1 MSVIVLGAIGVVAA
15 TLLFL
20 VSKRFYV
27 HEDPRIAEVEALLP
41 GANCGGCGYNGCHDF
56 AGACCK
62 ATSLDGLHCPGAGNE
77 GMARIAELLGLKAAA
92 AAPRVA
98 VLKCNGTCDARP
110 ARATYDG
117 AMTCTAANLVGAG
130 PTACAAGCLGL
141 GDCVAVCRF
150 GALSIDT
157 TTGLPVI
164 DQDKC
169 TACGLCVKA
178 CPRLLMELRP
188 KGPRGLRVWVAC
200 NNHEKG
206 AVARKACKNACIA
219 CSKCV
224 KVCTHDAVTVAADL
238 SVINPEKCKL
248 CRKCVEAC
256 PTGAILTANFPVK
269 KTEQTAEA

>member
-1 MSVIVLGAIGVVAA
+1 MSVIVLGAIGVVSA
-15 TLLFL
+15 TLLYI
-20 VSKRFYV
+20 VSKCFHV
-27 HEDPRIAEVEALLP
+27 DEDPRIAEVEALLP

-56 AGACCK
+56 ASACCR
-62 ATSLDGLHCPGAGNE
+62 ADSLNGLYCPGAGND
-77 GMARIAELLGLKAAA
+77 GMAKVADLLGLTPAVT
-92 AAPRVA
+92 APKIA

-110 ARATYDG
+110 QRAMYDG
-117 AMTCTAANLVGAG
+117 AMSCVAANLVGAG

-141 GDCVAVCRF
+141 GDCLAACRF
-150 GALSIDT
+150 GALSIDAE
-157 TTGLPVI
+157 TGLPVI
-164 DQDKC
+164 DEEKC

-178 CPRLLMELRP
+178 CPRLLLELHP

-224 KVCTHDAVTVAADL
+224 KVCPHEAVAVTADL
-238 SVINPEKCKL
+238 SVIDPEKCKL

-269 KTEQTAEA
+269 KPQQPAEV